1 MRAMKDSGIE
11 WIGEIPQEW
20 STIRLR
26 SRFSF
31 GKGLPIT
38 KADLTE
44 SGIGVVSYGQ
54 IHSKANIGTT
64 IKPELIRYVDCK
76 YLNSNASSLVNNGDF
91 IFADTSEDISGC
103 GNCVY
108 VDANGPLFAGYHTMI
123 LRPVEELS
131 TKYYSY
137 LFATDAWRS
146 QIRAQAS
153 GVKLFSITQKMLR
166 DALLIEP
173 SEEEKV
179 QIVKYLD
186 EKCEAI
192 DALITAKEKT
202 NALLKERRQSII
214 YEAVTKGLN
223 PDAPMKDSGVE
234 WIGEIPEH
242 WTRIALKYCIK
253 QVGSGTSV
261 NAEDRPANTD
271 EMGVLKTSC
280 VSSGCF
286 AALENKAILENEYDR
301 ATCPVKAYTVIVSRM
316 NTPDLVGACGY
327 VEEDHPNLYL
337 PDRLWQVEF
346 NKDCVAKYMWYF
358 LTSKYV
364 RNYYASVCTGTS
376 GSMQNISQDQF
387 GAIAFFKPSKTEQQS
402 IAEYLDRECE
412 TLLSLIDVN
421 EQSLQ
426 KLKEYRQCIIYEA
439 VTGKIEV

>member
-1 MRAMKDSGIE
+1 MRAMKDSSIE
-11 WIGEIPQEW
+11 WIGQIPQEW
-20 STIRLR
+20 RLERLR
-26 SRFSF
+26 YHAEWNPTTELPSLTDEDNVSF
-31 GKGLPIT
+31 IPMDHLKTGYHLQSIVAYSKVKKG
-38 KADLTE
+38 
-44 SGIGVVSYGQ
+44 
-54 IHSKANIGTT
+54 
-64 IKPELIRYVDCK
+64 YVC
-76 YLNSNASSLVNNGDF
+76 
-91 IFADTSEDISGC
+91 FADGDVLMAKVTPCLENGNLAIADNLINGVGFGSTEINVIRCKSINNRFLFYLLQCPLYIEKATYSMYGVAGLKRLDPAFIPNSYFPFPPIEEQEHIVSFVDKKCSE
-103 GNCVY
+103 
-108 VDANGPLFAGYHTMI
+108 
-123 LRPVEELS
+123 
-131 TKYYSY
+131 
-137 LFATDAWRS
+137 
-146 QIRAQAS
+146 
-153 GVKLFSITQKMLR
+153 
-166 DALLIEP
+166 
-173 SEEEKV
+173 
-179 QIVKYLD
+179 
-186 EKCEAI
+186 I
-192 DALITAKEKT
+192 DALIAAKEKT
-202 NALLKERRQSII
+202 NALLKEQRQSII

-234 WIGEIPEH
+234 WIGQIPEH
-242 WTRIALKYCIK
+242 WERIALKYCIQ

-301 ATCPVKAYTVIVSRM
+301 ATCPVKADTVIVSRM

-327 VEEDHPNLYL
+327 VEEDHPHLYL

-426 KLKEYRQCIIYEA
+426 KLKEYRQSIIYEA